1 MSSLDDLLRPSSG
14 SLLDNVSD
22 GLILFAIS
30 AAVICGLPLLLLLV
44 IAQQHPHQPLDV
56 VRLPGGVHLP

>member
-30 AAVICGLPLLLLLV
+30 AVVICGLPLLLLLV
-44 IAQQHPHQPLDV
+44 IALIY
-56 VRLPGGVHLP
+56 